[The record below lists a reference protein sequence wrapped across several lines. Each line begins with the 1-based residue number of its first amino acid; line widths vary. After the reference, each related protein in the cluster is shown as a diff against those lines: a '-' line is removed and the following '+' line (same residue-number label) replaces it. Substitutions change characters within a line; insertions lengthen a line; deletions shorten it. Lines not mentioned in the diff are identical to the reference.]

1 MTNTVRAYPK
11 AESYSQLMLH
21 IIQLSSL
28 QVKNHPEWHNFQR
41 WNLGPFDEAVVCVI
55 PKCASTTMQKNH
67 SKQMLPK
74 EAAAKLANPRIKR
87 VALTRNPLSR
97 FVSWY
102 GEKMLGGDEVGS
114 VRAKDFNALYLGRKD
129 DSTCYPPHD
138 YAVAL
143 AKYGTWNAE
152 PHLRSLTRQCL
163 FGAVHYDVVGSIN
176 DMAGFAERIGQLTQQ
191 RYVPWFGHAN
201 KRLEKNGAAQFS
213 IANLT
218 CETRHVLYDAY
229 KLDFMWLARYG
240 YREYTEQALCQRE
253 GSSPPAK
260 ERRALPG
267 TPDLDFVSGVP
278 QPLEQ

>member
-11 AESYSQLMLH
+11 AESYSQLMQH
-21 IIQLSSL
+21 IIQLTSL

-41 WNLGPFDEAVVCVI
+41 WKLGPFDEAVVCVI
-55 PKCASTTMQKNH
+55 QNVPHNH
-67 SKQMLPK
+67 AEKSF
-74 EAAAKLANPRIKR
+74 EAD
-87 VALTRNPLSR
+87 VAQRGCRQAGESSHQTCGAHAQSSLR

-102 GEKMLGGDEVGS
+102 GEKMLGGDEFGS
-114 VRAKDFNALYLGRKD
+114 IRAKDFNALYLGRKD

-163 FGAVHYDVVGSIN
+163 SSSRPLRCSGQHQRYGRLA
-176 DMAGFAERIGQLTQQ
+176 ARIGQLTQQ
-191 RYVPWFGHAN
+191 RYVPWFGHTN

-218 CETRHVLYDAY
+218 CETRRVLYDAY

-267 TPDLDFVSGVP
+267 TPDLDFVSGFP
-278 QPLEQ
+278 QPLEP